1 MNLEPKTRAFSFR
14 DTPVTMATAVHIS
27 TPRAQDAIFAEPE
40 KRAAKLQMKG
50 GFKERGEGRGKDAAL
65 GKVDL
70 SPCREG

>member
-1 MNLEPKTRAFSFR
+1 
-14 DTPVTMATAVHIS
+14 MATAVHIS